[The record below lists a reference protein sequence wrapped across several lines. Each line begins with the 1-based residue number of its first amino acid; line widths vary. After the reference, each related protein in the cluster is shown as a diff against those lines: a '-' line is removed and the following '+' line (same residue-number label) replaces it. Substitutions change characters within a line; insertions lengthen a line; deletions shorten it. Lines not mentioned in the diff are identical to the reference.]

1 MKRRSI
7 PRPKRDRAPIRKP
20 GPADPRDGILR
31 TLGLLQKRRQPLHH
45 RPGNAPSTI
54 NGVPL

>member
-1 MKRRSI
+1 MKRRQH

-20 GPADPRDGILR
+20 GPADPLAGLMR

-45 RPGNAPSTI
+45 RPGMAPGSV
-54 NGVPL
+54 NGLPI